1 MVWGY
6 PPDPSTRKNR
16 GLVCYYCLRV
26 FGARFKAKYRSVE
39 ALKSVFG
46 TQMQVMQMFMHWR
59 GIGSRN
65 VPEGREQRGY
75 RALGGRG
82 HHEAPDLQA
91 GDGNSLGGFTLG
103 VVGGYGMTSA
113 AGSEPFVRCCL
124 PPPFTVHPAQLIYR
138 AN

>member
-6 PPDPSTRKNR
+6 PPDPSIRKNR

-59 GIGSRN
+59 GMAVEMFQKAGN
-65 VPEGREQRGY
+65 REVTVRWGDEDTTK
-75 RALGGRG
+75 RLISK
-82 HHEAPDLQA
+82 QA
-91 GDGNSLGGFTLG
+91 METRLEDSHWELW
-103 VVGGYGMTSA
+103 VVMG
-113 AGSEPFVRCCL
+113 
-124 PPPFTVHPAQLIYR
+124 
-138 AN
+138 